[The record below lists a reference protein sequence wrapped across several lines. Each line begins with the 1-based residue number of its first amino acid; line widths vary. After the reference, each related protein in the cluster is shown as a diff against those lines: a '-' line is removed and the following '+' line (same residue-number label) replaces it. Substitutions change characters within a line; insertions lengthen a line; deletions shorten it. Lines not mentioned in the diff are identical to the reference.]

1 MAGAKGSYL
10 YKGVGGRGDGVVAQ
24 ETPVLE
30 TVGITRSFPGVVAL
44 KGINLRIH
52 RGEILGLV
60 GENGAGKSTLLKI
73 LSGAIQPTEGQ
84 ILLDGRVVD
93 FRSPADAQRLGI
105 ASVYQN
111 VYLVPNLTVAENLFL
126 GDRSVQAGVVLN
138 GHVIVRHAQEQLA
151 EFGFTEIDP
160 RARVRDLSPA
170 QRQLTAI
177 AKSLAANAKV
187 LLLDEPTSSLSEG
200 EVSKLFAILR
210 GIQGKGT
217 AVIFVSHHIEE
228 IFEIANN
235 IVVLRDGELA
245 SCGPVGEYSFDRIK
259 TIMAGGRGRSTIPL
273 HAHPEA
279 CRKRVGTRP
288 ILSVRGLTKKGSFKD
303 VSFDLFDGEILGFA
317 GLVGSGRTELAKAI
331 FGALP
336 YDAGEILMDGN
347 KARVR
352 SVWDA
357 IRLGIYYLTEDR
369 LNEGVFPLMSVTD
382 NIVISNPTSAM
393 TGPVLRQSRK
403 EKVASS
409 YVEQLSIKVSSIRRP
424 ISELSGGNQQKCLF
438 ARLLNAGGKV
448 LLLDEPTNG
457 IDVSTKDDI
466 HRIIDDFVS
475 SSGRAVILISSDLP
489 EVLAMS
495 DRVAIMREGKLVG
508 VFPRSE
514 LDKEKVLNYML
525 GASW

>member
-1 MAGAKGSYL
+1 M
-10 YKGVGGRGDGVVAQ
+10 AQ
-24 ETPVLE
+24 EVPVLE
-30 TVGITRSFPGVVAL
+30 TVGIARSFPGVVAL

-84 ILLDGRVVD
+84 MLLDGGVVD

-126 GDRSVQAGVVLN
+126 GDRPVQAGIVLN
-138 GHVIVRHAQEQLA
+138 RHAIMRRAQGRLA

-160 RARVRDLSPA
+160 RARVKDLSHA

-177 AKSLAANAKV
+177 AKALAVNAKL

-200 EVSKLFAILR
+200 EVSKLFGILR

-217 AVIFVSHHIEE
+217 AMIFVSHHIEE

-235 IVVLRDGELA
+235 IAILRDGELA
-245 SCGPVGEYSFDRIK
+245 SYGSVGEYSFDRIK
-259 TIMAGGRGRSTIPL
+259 AIMAGGTGRSTIPL
-273 HAHPEA
+273 RTYPEV
-279 CRKRVGTRP
+279 CRRRVGTRP
-288 ILSVRGLTKKGSFKD
+288 ILSVRGLTREGSFKD
-303 VSFDLFDGEILGFA
+303 VSFDLFDGEVLGFA

-336 YDAGEILMDGN
+336 YDAGEIFMDGN

-352 SVWDA
+352 SVRDA
-357 IRLGIYYLTEDR
+357 IRLGVHYLTEDR

-382 NIVISNPTSAM
+382 NIVISNSTSAM
-393 TGPVLRQSRK
+393 TGLVLRQSRK

-409 YVEQLSIKVSSIRRP
+409 YVKQLSIKVSSVRRR

-457 IDVSTKDDI
+457 IDVSAKDEI

-475 SSGRAVILISSDLP
+475 LSGRAVMLISSDLP
-489 EVLAMS
+489 EVLARS
-495 DRVAIMREGKLVG
+495 DRVAIMREGRLVG

-514 LDKEKVLNYML
+514 LDKEKVLSYML
-525 GASW
+525 RASQ